1 MAHSKF
7 SITRLHSFA
16 RSFVRCSSSFLLV
29 RSRIGERRHFSPL
42 MADAE
47 AVVPPDAAVVPP
59 DDPPPEDDQR
69 ADDAPR
75 GRIAGFIAFV
85 RKHMPKRPVLSRFER
100 AVGKSRLL
108 KKIRKDFVKFDRDRS
123 GTIDREELC
132 AVVGI
137 DRRSLWTRKLLDFFD
152 TDGDNQV
159 SFEEFTSTLGI
170 LGARLDKYASE
181 HKRGDRI
188 PKEVFFIFAL
198 LDLDGDG
205 ELNRGE
211 FAPVLWEWQR
221 TKERQ
226 FGKLKRLPV
235 VNFSE
240 MDASLEVTATERYIA
255 QQRADRREFLRPV
268 RARVR
273 SAILYISRQCP
284 TKLKIEDA
292 AKIYHE
298 YPELFEVA
306 VFMNKKLRKT
316 IPRCLKLIREL
327 HDGIDDVENL
337 QKQVIELLVHTR
349 LAREQ
354 AKGKWHWA
362 KKLHRNDS
370 KEDSHRLDEQTIA
383 EITQISRL
391 LRGEK
396 IVKPSS
402 EEEHEFLGSF
412 SVRRDGSFRRME
424 SRRLRGPRATGRGN
438 NSQETFRMRTRQLT
452 SQPPHDAAVVLA
464 ELGVTAQKEVIR
476 RLDQDVAANIIA
488 EMGQLQQDILLSHFK
503 LLEPL
508 VRKIKRERHSAI
520 TESTPPSG
528 T

>member
-1 MAHSKF
+1 
-7 SITRLHSFA
+7 
-16 RSFVRCSSSFLLV
+16 
-29 RSRIGERRHFSPL
+29 

-59 DDPPPEDDQR
+59 DDSPPEDGQR
-69 ADDAPR
+69 AVDAPR

-85 RKHMPKRPVLSRFER
+85 RKHMPKRPVLSRFEH
-100 AVGKSRLL
+100 AVVKSRML
-108 KKIRKDFVKFDRDRS
+108 KKIRKQFVKFDIDRS

-152 TDGDNQV
+152 TDGDAQV
-159 SFEEFTSTLGI
+159 SFEEFISTLGI
-170 LGARLDKYASE
+170 LGARVDKYASG
-181 HKRGDRI
+181 HGRGHRI
-188 PKEVFFIFAL
+188 PKEVFFIVAL

-211 FAPVLWEWQR
+211 LAPVLWEWQR

-235 VNFSE
+235 VNFSA
-240 MDASLEVTATERYIA
+240 MDANLGLEVTATEKYIA
-255 QQRADRREFLRPV
+255 QQRVDRREFLRPV

-284 TKLKIEDA
+284 PKLKIEDV

-306 VFMNKKLRKT
+306 VFMNKKLCKT
-316 IPRCLKLIREL
+316 IPRCLKLICEL

-337 QKQVIELLVHTR
+337 QKQTIELLVHTR
-349 LAREQ
+349 LAREE
-354 AKGKWHWA
+354 AKGTWHWA

-383 EITQISRL
+383 EIAQISRL

-396 IVKPSS
+396 IMKPSS

-412 SVRRDGSFRRME
+412 SFRRDGSVRRME

-438 NSQETFRMRTRQLT
+438 NSHETLRMRTRQLT

-508 VRKIKRERHSAI
+508 VRKVKRERHSLV
-520 TESTPPSG
+520 TESTPPSD